1 VDIRSAGKELGAR
14 YVMEG
19 SLRQVGTKLRLAVQL
34 VDAVSGAHLWAESYE
49 RTFSPENLFELQDD
63 LVPRIVST
71 AADQNGILPR
81 RISEELRGKNE
92 DALTPHE
99 AVLRSF
105 SFLQRISSAEHATA
119 RRILERA
126 VERDPNQ
133 ADAWAMLAIMYDTE
147 FADEYN
153 PRPNP
158 LERALAAAQRAV
170 DLAPTHALGYY
181 ALAFT
186 FFFRRNKDNAGF
198 RAAVEQALALN
209 PMDGSVMG
217 LLGLLVHHAGEIERG
232 TQMVEAAMQL
242 NPHHPPV
249 FRAPAFLNAYAQGK
263 YAEALE
269 LAVRFNMPGFFHAH
283 ALRAAALG
291 QLGQREAGQQAVQE
305 LLAVRPDFATSVR
318 RDYGKWWDAKTVDH
332 LVEGLRKAGLEIAD
346 DPAKPGPQAS
356 STSATES
363 GAKRAALQEEAGFW
377 VAVLPFKYSGN
388 NAELAALAEGLSE
401 DIVTGLSRFSYLRV
415 IARGSTLRYANPTM
429 DIRAAAQELGA
440 RYVMEGS
447 LRQAGPTLRVA
458 VQLVDA
464 ITGTH
469 LWAENYERTFSPEN
483 IFALQDDLV
492 PRIVSTVADYY
503 GILPHTISDALRRR
517 KADDQLSSYEAVL
530 RAFSYFERITPEE
543 HAQTRQ
549 LLERAAR
556 SAPEQGEIWAM
567 LSTIY
572 WHEHAFGFNPQPDA
586 LGRALAAARR
596 SVDAAPANNLGH
608 SALAVTLFYQK
619 NFLAF
624 RPAAER
630 SIELNRMDAS
640 NLATMGSLMAYTG
653 DWEHGCALVEAALRL
668 NPHHPGW
675 YWFAHYFNAYRK
687 GDYPGALSIALKF
700 NMPGYFYSHALTAA
714 VYGQLGL
721 HEQAQE
727 ALQELLALRP
737 DFAMTAR
744 KEFEKSYH
752 PELVAHLMDGL
763 CKAGLEVPDLEVPER
778 DAPFPAPGSGE

>member
-1 VDIRSAGKELGAR
+1 
-14 YVMEG
+14 M
-19 SLRQVGTKLRLAVQL
+19 
-34 VDAVSGAHLWAESYE
+34 
-49 RTFSPENLFELQDD
+49 
-63 LVPRIVST
+63 
-71 AADQNGILPR
+71 
-81 RISEELRGKNE
+81 
-92 DALTPHE
+92 
-99 AVLRSF
+99 
-105 SFLQRISSAEHATA
+105 
-119 RRILERA
+119 
-126 VERDPNQ
+126 
-133 ADAWAMLAIMYDTE
+133 
-147 FADEYN
+147 
-153 PRPNP
+153 
-158 LERALAAAQRAV
+158 AAAQSAV

-181 ALAFT
+181 ALTFT
-186 FFFRRNKDNAGF
+186 YFFRKDNAGF
-198 RAAVEQALALN
+198 RAAVEQAITLN

-217 LLGLLVHHAGEIERG
+217 LLGLLVHHVGEIERG

-242 NPHHPPV
+242 NPHYPPV

-305 LLAVRPDFATSVR
+305 LLAVRPDFATTVR

-332 LVEGLRKAGLEIAD
+332 LIEGLRKAGLEVAD

-356 STSATES
+356 VTSAIGS
-363 GAKRAALQEEAGFW
+363 GAKRADEGFW

-388 NAELAALAEGLSE
+388 NADLAALAEGLSE

-415 IARGSTLRYANPTM
+415 IARGSTWRYANRAV
-429 DIRAAAQELGA
+429 DIRAAAKELGA

-447 LRQAGPTLRVA
+447 LRQAGATLRVA

-464 ITGTH
+464 ATGAH

-517 KADDQLSSYEAVL
+517 KADDQLSPYEAVL
-530 RAFSYFERITPEE
+530 RAFSYFERITTEE
-543 HAQTRQ
+543 HAQVRQ
-549 LLERAAR
+549 ILERAAQ
-556 SAPEQGEIWAM
+556 SAPGQGETWAM

-572 WHEHAFGFNPQPDA
+572 WHEHAFGFNLQPDP

-596 SVDAAPANNLGH
+596 SVDAAPTNNLGH
-608 SALAVTLFYQK
+608 SALATTFFLQK
-619 NFLAF
+619 NILAF

-630 SIELNRMDAS
+630 AIELNPMDGS
-640 NLATMGSLMAYTG
+640 NLATMGCLMAYTG
-653 DWEHGCALVEAALRL
+653 DWEHGCALVESALQL

-675 YWFAHYFNAYRK
+675 YWFPHYFNAYRK
-687 GDYPGALSIALKF
+687 GDYRGALGIALKF
-700 NMPGYFYSHALTAA
+700 NMPGFFNTHALTAA

-721 HEQAQE
+721 REPAQE
-727 ALQELLALRP
+727 ALQELLAIRRN
-737 DFAMTAR
+737 FAVEAR
-744 KEFEKSYH
+744 KEFQKWYD
-752 PELVAHLMDGL
+752 PELVEQLIEGL
-763 CKAGLEVPDLEVPER
+763 CKAGLDVSDK
-778 DAPFPAPGSGE
+778 DAPFPARGSME